1 MKIHGTKILNAK
13 ISKISNTIHKNRV
26 KFSVTSDWYFYLK
39 LKKNEANIISMSPHL
54 QVWCHVL
61 QG

>member
-1 MKIHGTKILNAK
+1 MKIHSTKILNAK
-13 ISKISNTIHKNRV
+13 IPKLLNKYHNRV

-39 LKKNEANIISMSPHL
+39 LKKNQVNIISMSPHL

>member
-1 MKIHGTKILNAK
+1 MQKFLRYQIQY
-13 ISKISNTIHKNRV
+13 HKNRV
-26 KFSVTSDWYFYLK
+26 KFSVTSDFYFYLK
-39 LKKNEANIISMSPHL
+39 LNKNEANISMSPHL